1 MAVDLS
7 QVARIETEPGELP
20 RTMAAWVIR
29 QEREGEPMDAF
40 QLEEIEIPEPGA
52 FEVIV
57 RVMAAGVN
65 YNNVWAAQGKP
76 VSVFP
81 YGDHPE
87 WGHHIGGS
95 DASGIVWKVGPG
107 VTRWKPGDEVV
118 IHCNM
123 ASYEDPEVHGLDPL
137 AAPSQRI
144 WGYETTWGSF
154 AQFTKVQAQQL
165 LARPQ
170 NLTWEEAASYG
181 LVYFTAYRMLIDQ
194 CKLQAGHR
202 VLIWGAAGGLGVFAI
217 QLCKATGAECVG
229 VVSSEEKGKLC
240 MDLGATGYINR
251 NEYAGMMRRGDE
263 TSEEEKARFAESR
276 RFAKA
281 VKEILGEP
289 PDIVF
294 EHVGKATFPTSVFC
308 VRPFGKVVICAG
320 TTGYNLDFDVRHL
333 WMRQKQIIGSHFANA
348 YECMKAN
355 ELIERALIRP
365 VLWRTMGFEGVP
377 EAHQL
382 MLENQ
387 HLGKIAI
394 LVGATGEG
402 QGRTVEGPGAILA
415 EVGA

>member
-1 MAVDLS
+1 VAVDLS
-7 QVARIETEPGELP
+7 QVSHVDTEPGELP

-29 QEREGEPMDAF
+29 QEREGEPIDAF
-40 QLEEIEIPEPGA
+40 QLEEIEVPEPDA

-76 VSVFP
+76 VSVFG
-81 YGDHPE
+81 YGDHPQ

-95 DASGIVWKVGPG
+95 DASGVVWKVGEG

-118 IHCNM
+118 IHCNQ

-165 LARPQ
+165 LPRPQ

-202 VLIWGAAGGLGVFAI
+202 VLIWGAAGGLGVFAT
-217 QLCKATGAECVG
+217 QLCATAGAECVG
-229 VVSSEEKGKLC
+229 VVSSEDKGKLV
-240 MDLGATGYINR
+240 MELGATGYINR
-251 NEYAGMMRRGDE
+251 NDYAGMMRKGGE
-263 TSEEEKARFAESR
+263 SAEEEKARFGESR

-281 VKEILGEP
+281 VKQILGDA

-294 EHVGKATFPTSVFC
+294 EHVGKATFPTSVFTAK
-308 VRPFGKVVICAG
+308 PFGKVVICAG

-348 YECMKAN
+348 YESMKAN
-355 ELIERALIRP
+355 HLIEQGRIRP
-365 VLWRTMGFEGVP
+365 VLWRTLGFDGVP

-382 MLENQ
+382 MKDNK
-387 HLGKIAI
+387 HLGKISI
-394 LVGATGEG
+394 LVGATEEG
-402 QGRTVEGPGAILA
+402 QGKTVDGPGAIRA